1 MARTVDRA
9 GRRLKLRDLQ
19 VFMAVAGAGGMGKAA
34 TRLHTSQPAISRSI
48 SALEQALGARLLE
61 RGPHGVEPTECG
73 RALLDG
79 SVAVFDDLRQ
89 MVGRIESLADP
100 GGGEVRI
107 GTTTFLAA
115 SVVSA
120 VVDRL
125 SRRHPRM
132 TFAILTAS
140 GEALHRELV
149 ERNVDLLVVRRFA
162 AAAGEKLR
170 FEHLFDDSFVVVASA
185 QSPWAR
191 RRRIQL
197 SELAGEP
204 WLLPP
209 PESVASQVA
218 REIFRA
224 SRVGYPRPTVVTLT
238 AEVRMSLLSTGR
250 FVTVLPESVL
260 RFPVKRGDLKVL
272 PVALPPTR
280 VPNGIVTIRGRR
292 LGPAAE
298 LFLECT
304 REVARSLAE

>member
-1 MARTVDRA
+1 MASRIDRA
-9 GRRLKLRDLQ
+9 ARRLKIRDLD
-19 VFMAVAGAGGMGKAA
+19 VFMAVAQAGGMGKAA

-48 SALEQALGARLLE
+48 SALEQALGVRLLE
-61 RGPHGVEPTECG
+61 RGPRGVEPTEYG
-73 RALLDG
+73 RALLEG
-79 SVAVFDDLRQ
+79 SIAVFDDLRR
-89 MVGRIESLADP
+89 MAGRIESLADP
-100 GGGEVRI
+100 DAGEVRI

-125 SRRHPRM
+125 SRRHSRM
-132 TFAILTAS
+132 AFVILTAS

-162 AAAGEKLR
+162 AAAEEEFG
-170 FEHLFDDSFVVVASA
+170 FEHLFDDSFVVAASA

-197 SELAGEP
+197 AELAHEP

-224 SRVGYPRPTVVTLT
+224 SGVAYPRPTVVTLT

-250 FVTVLPESVL
+250 FVTILPESVL
-260 RFPVKRGDLKVL
+260 RYPVKRADLKVL

-280 VPNGIVTIRGRR
+280 VPNGIVTIRDRR

-298 LFLECT
+298 RFLECM
-304 REVARSLAE
+304 REVARSPAK